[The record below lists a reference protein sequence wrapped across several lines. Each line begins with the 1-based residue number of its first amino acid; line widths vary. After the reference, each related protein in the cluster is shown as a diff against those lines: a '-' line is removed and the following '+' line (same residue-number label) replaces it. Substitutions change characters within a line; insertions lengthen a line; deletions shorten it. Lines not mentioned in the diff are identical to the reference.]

1 MPGGCILGGP
11 SKMALHGLHSGERQ
25 GSSRLP
31 GVLCEAPVVQHSLR
45 QDHAAKDML
54 AEFEKR
60 GIRLIFW
67 PPFLPDLNPIKTVW
81 NLMKDWIQEHYSGDK
96 LDYRVL
102 KEAVQQAREAI
113 EWQQLEDL
121 LVTMPRRCEAVI
133 AANGMYTKF

>member
-1 MPGGCILGGP
+1 
-11 SKMALHGLHSGERQ
+11 
-25 GSSRLP
+25 
-31 GVLCEAPVVQHSLR
+31 
-45 QDHAAKDML
+45 ML